1 MRSVSILWVIVESI
15 LCDGVAWRAPDFGL
29 KSHVKA
35 RGLQGDDAVSVARF
49 QLTLAVFRRR
59 CRPPVAIETSEH
71 SHSITWARQ
80 SPPTVLQAPSAPDI
94 DHILRI
100 WPSIGLRGLYLAVYL
115 ERSST

>member
-100 WPSIGLRGLYLAVYL
+100 WPSIDAF
-115 ERSST
+115 EASI